1 MDWQFTRNKESK
13 TPTMEKLSLVEITD
27 MNQQLLSKNF
37 CNFNQ
42 MLGNVKSDWSKV
54 ISLALLF
61 MELTFHS
68 CRLGMPEAKKT

>member
-1 MDWQFTRNKESK
+1 
-13 TPTMEKLSLVEITD
+13 MEILSLVEITD
-27 MNQQLLSKNF
+27 MNQPLLSKNF

-54 ISLALLF
+54 ISLALFF

-68 CRLGMPEAKKT
+68 WRLGMPGAQKA